1 VASKEEI
8 ILMTKLALQDKKYA
22 RENKKLNSYFKWD
35 YIYINN
41 WSSRVAAGIAALI
54 IIGWLVFKDI
64 YMKEIIPIFEVELGR
79 YLYKYIFFFIV
90 LIVVYSG
97 ISTMVHKRKYQETQ
111 ERLDEYQKIIRELDQ
126 YQYLKETREKDYND
140 TI

>member
-1 VASKEEI
+1 MASKEEI

-41 WSSRVAAGIAALI
+41 WYSRVGAGIAALI

-79 YLYKYIFFFIV
+79 YLYKYILFFIV
-90 LIVVYSG
+90 LIVAYSVV
-97 ISTMVHKRKYQETQ
+97 STMVHKRKYQETQ

-126 YQYLKETREKDYND
+126 CQYLKESREKDYND